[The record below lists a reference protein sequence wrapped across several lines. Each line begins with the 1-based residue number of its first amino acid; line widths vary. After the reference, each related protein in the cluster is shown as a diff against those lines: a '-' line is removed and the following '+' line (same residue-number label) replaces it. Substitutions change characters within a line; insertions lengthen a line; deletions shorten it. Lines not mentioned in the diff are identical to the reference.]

1 MLQKDRDR
9 RYQTATEVSQA
20 LVELLP
26 TAARDRVKVRRSL
39 VSTLKKYA
47 VRAGLVGCLA
57 AVAFAAGALLVG
69 RDPLPSESRLSGG
82 APGPPPLAPPPPPPG
97 APPPRGTWV
106 PAGHPG
112 GRAGPH
118 PL

>member
-69 RDPLPSESRLSGG
+69 GYALSSKPRLSG
-82 APGPPPLAPPPPPPG
+82 APPGPSTLAPQLRRPCAPPP
-97 APPPRGTWV
+97 AWN
-106 PAGHPG
+106 A
-112 GRAGPH
+112 AA
-118 PL
+118 LC